1 MELKLLLR
9 LLLKKWW
16 IVLAAVFITVG
27 STVGFTLMQTPIYS
41 TSTIYVV
48 SPSLDLLEGSNFVGG
63 LSVLGGQPTIT
74 NTYATIVTSDA
85 IRQSAIREL
94 GLNTIQASNLSVVS
108 RVKSGTNL
116 IEITV
121 EGSDPLIVQAF
132 ANRVGQSTEEY
143 VNTLYEVYNMK
154 VLDSARAPE
163 SPIWPNMTLNV
174 IVALILGVV
183 LGGGLVILTSLNEY

>member
-1 MELKLLLR
+1 
-9 LLLKKWW
+9 
-16 IVLAAVFITVG
+16 
-27 STVGFTLMQTPIYS
+27 MQTPIYS
-41 TSTIYVV
+41 TSTIYIV

-74 NTYATIVTSDA
+74 NTYATIVTSDV
-85 IRQSAIREL
+85 IRQTAIREL

-132 ANRVGQSTEEY
+132 ANRVGQSTEEF

-154 VLDSARAPE
+154 VLDTARAPE

-174 IVALILGVV
+174 IIALILGMV